1 MDMKRIVCLLLFW
14 AALSHL
20 PMWGASLIDY
30 REKLYNLFIEQKIP
44 QWSGVLSQMSADKS
58 CETLDGRHEILCG
71 YYGLVGHLVD
81 KKRKTEAQSNLKTA
95 LALAEKYQKLYPHDA
110 RFKALY
116 ANLLGLKIALSPLK
130 ATTLASDMLSS
141 AREAYKMAPDDS
153 WVSILY
159 GNILFYMPGMFG
171 GDKAQGLSCYQ
182 HARQGMEKNLS
193 ANSHN
198 WLYVQLLVTIGVV
211 NEKNEHYEQALAMYK
226 NIMNK
231 YPNYAFVRDVL
242 YPRAQKAMREK
253 K

>member
-1 MDMKRIVCLLLFW
+1 M
-14 AALSHL
+14 
-20 PMWGASLIDY
+20 
-30 REKLYNLFIEQKIP
+30 
-44 QWSGVLSQMSADKS
+44 
-58 CETLDGRHEILCG
+58 
-71 YYGLVGHLVD
+71 
-81 KKRKTEAQSNLKTA
+81 
-95 LALAEKYQKLYPHDA
+95 ALAEKYQKLYPHDA

-211 NEKNEHYEQALAMYK
+211 NEKNEHYEQIPQLCLCARCPLSACTES
-226 NIMNK
+226 
-231 YPNYAFVRDVL
+231 YAGEKIGYERL
-242 YPRAQKAMREK
+242 YAGAARGRAV
-253 K
+253 

>member
-1 MDMKRIVCLLLFW
+1 MNMKRIVCLLLLG
-14 AALSHL
+14 ALLGPLSA
-20 PMWGASLIDY
+20 WGASLTDY
-30 REKLYNLFIEQKIP
+30 REKLYDLFIEQKIP

-95 LALAEKYQKLYPHDA
+95 LDLAEKYQKLYPHDA

-116 ANLLGLKIALSPLK
+116 ANLLGLKIALSPLR
-130 ATTLASDMLSS
+130 ATTLAPNMLSS

-171 GDKAQGLSCYQ
+171 GDKSQGLTCYQ
-182 HARQGMEKNLS
+182 HARQSMEKNLS
-193 ANSHN
+193 ANAHN

-211 NEKNEHYEQALAMYK
+211 NEKNAHYEQALAIYK
-226 NIMNK
+226 NIMDK
-231 YPNYAFVRDVL
+231 YPDYAFVRNVL
-242 YPRAQKAMREK
+242 YPRAQKAMRAK

>member
-1 MDMKRIVCLLLFW
+1 MNMKRIVCLLLLG
-14 AALSHL
+14 ALLGPLSA
-20 PMWGASLIDY
+20 WGASLTDY

-95 LALAEKYQKLYPHDA
+95 LDLAEKYQKLYPHDA

-116 ANLLGLKIALSPLK
+116 ANLLGLKIALSPLR
-130 ATTLASDMLSS
+130 ATTLAPNMLSS

-171 GDKAQGLSCYQ
+171 GDKAQGLTCYQ
-182 HARQGMEKNLS
+182 HARRSMEKNLS
-193 ANSHN
+193 ANAHN

-211 NEKNEHYEQALAMYK
+211 NEKNAHYEQALAIYK
-226 NIMNK
+226 NIMDK
-231 YPNYAFVRDVL
+231 YPDYAFVRNVL
-242 YPRAQKAMREK
+242 YPRAQEAMRAK